1 MKLRTNFDLD
11 RIQSLY
17 SNLSSLSLIQL
28 YELRENYKKLNYSV
42 TEVELQLLR
51 LVSYPLYL
59 ILITIFASLIML
71 KIKRLENT
79 TYKIALG
86 LFFSVIIYYINN
98 FFLVLGSSEKI
109 PLGFSVFFPL
119 IIFVLINS
127 IMMNR
132 INDK

>member
-1 MKLRTNFDLD
+1 
-11 RIQSLY
+11 
-17 SNLSSLSLIQL
+17 LIQL